1 MEIVFTGGGT
11 GGHVFPILAIAREM
25 RKIYNRQDL
34 KMFYIGPKDEYSLD
48 LLNKENI
55 VTKRILAGKLRRYF
69 SFKNLIDIFKV
80 PIGILQAF
88 FYLFFLAPDL
98 IVSKG
103 GYGSFPVVIAG
114 RILHTPII
122 LHESDVSPG
131 LVSRKTSKWTIEIFT
146 SFPDT
151 EFFSKKKIINIGNAI
166 RKDILNGSEKVAQD
180 IFGLMADRPLIL
192 ILGGSQ
198 GSQEINDT
206 ILSILPEML
215 QNFEIIH
222 QTGRKNFSQVK
233 NESNTIL
240 SPLLRKYYHPIPFLN
255 EREYK
260 NAFAACSMVIAR
272 AGAGTIFEI
281 AANKKASILIPL
293 PNSAQDHQIKNAYA
307 YGKTGACQVVEEEN
321 LKPHFFLE
329 KLKYLFSRPQDIKEM
344 SISAEKFSRPRA
356 AEMISSYIL
365 EYLSPAKK

>member
-11 GGHVFPILAIAREM
+11 GGHIFPILAIVREM
-25 RKIYNRQDL
+25 RKIYDKQDL
-34 KMFYIGPKDEYSLD
+34 KIFYIGPKDGHGLD
-48 LLNKENI
+48 LLNQENI
-55 VTKRILAGKLRRYF
+55 IIKRILAGKLRRYF

-80 PIGILQAF
+80 PIGILQSF

-98 IVSKG
+98 VVSKG
-103 GYGSFPVVIAG
+103 GYGSFPVVMAA

-122 LHESDVSPG
+122 LHESDITPG
-131 LVSRKTSKWTIEIFT
+131 LVSRKTSKWTAEIFT

-151 EFFSKKKIINIGNAI
+151 EFFPKKKIINIGNAI
-166 RKDILNGSEKVAQD
+166 RKNVLNGSEKAAKS
-180 IFGLMADRPLIL
+180 IFGLMANKPLIL

-198 GSQEINDT
+198 GSQKINDT

-222 QTGRKNFSQVK
+222 QIGKKNFSQVK

-240 SPLLRKYYHPIPFLN
+240 SPFLRKYYHAFSFLN
-255 EREYK
+255 EKEYK
-260 NAFAACSMVIAR
+260 NALCACSMVIAR

-293 PNSAQDHQIKNAYA
+293 PSSAQNHQIKNAYA
-307 YGKTGACQVVEEEN
+307 YAKTGSCHVLEEEN
-321 LKPHFFLE
+321 LRPHFFLE
-329 KLKYLFSRPQDIKEM
+329 KLKYLFSRPQDLKEM
-344 SISAEKFSRPRA
+344 SINAEKFSRPRA

-365 EYLSPAKK
+365 EYLSPLKK